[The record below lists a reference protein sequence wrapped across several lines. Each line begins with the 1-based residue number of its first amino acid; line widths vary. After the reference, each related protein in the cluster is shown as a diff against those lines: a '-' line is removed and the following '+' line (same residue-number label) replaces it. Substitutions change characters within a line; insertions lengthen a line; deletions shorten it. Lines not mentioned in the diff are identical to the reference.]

1 MMEIMYIPGILKWFK
16 KRSEMAK
23 GDESTLTQ
31 REANLLCEGAQVD
44 AANLI
49 SNFMNMI
56 MTCVFYSV
64 IIP

>member
-1 MMEIMYIPGILKWFK
+1 
-16 KRSEMAK
+16 MAK